1 LPGTINTGGGG
12 GGARGQYG
20 ATGAGGSGVVIIAY
34 PSSYSSITTISPGL
48 TYTVDNGVTRPG
60 YRVYKFTQG
69 TGSVTF

>member
-12 GGARGQYG
+12 GGGRGQYG

-34 PSSYSSITTISPGL
+34 PSSYSPITTISSGL

-60 YRVYKFTQG
+60 YRVYNFTQG
-69 TGSVTF
+69 TGTVTF